1 MTRDYTI
8 KYSKRKTMGLYITK
22 NAEIE
27 VRVPNGIPQKVVA
40 DFVAQHQHWIDTHHG
55 AVAQQ
60 VAERENFALRFGA
73 KLLFLGHEFPLEP
86 VEKPAFG
93 FDGQH
98 FYAYAQMT
106 AEELRTSLVGVYRT
120 LAKKVLGD
128 MVKDLAKHMGLEP
141 KAVKINGARTRWGSC
156 SSAGNLNFSW
166 YLVMAEEATIRYV
179 VVHELAHLI
188 EMNHSPNFWRIVEQV
203 LPNYKSERE
212 KLKLLQ
218 KKLSVQCWE

>member
-1 MTRDYTI
+1 MTKDYTI

-27 VRVPNGIPQKVVA
+27 VRVPHGTPQKVVA
-40 DFVAQHQHWIDTHHG
+40 DFVDQHQQWINTHHG

-60 VAERENFALRFGA
+60 VAEREDFALRFGA

-98 FYAYAQMT
+98 FYAYAQMS
-106 AEELRTSLVGVYRT
+106 AEELRTSLLGVYRT
-120 LAKKVLGD
+120 LAKKVLSD
-128 MVKDLAKHMGLEP
+128 IVEEMAKHMGLKP
-141 KAVKINGARTRWGSC
+141 KAVKINAARSRWGSC

-203 LPNYKSERE
+203 LPNYKAERE
-212 KLKLLQ
+212 KLKKLQ

>member
-1 MTRDYTI
+1 MTKDYTI

-27 VRVPNGIPQKVVA
+27 VRVPHGTPQKVVA
-40 DFVAQHQHWIDTHHG
+40 DFVDQHQQWINTHHG

-60 VAERENFALRFGA
+60 VAEREDFALRFGA

-98 FYAYAQMT
+98 FYAYAQMS

-120 LAKKVLGD
+120 LAKKVLSD
-128 MVKDLAKHMGLEP
+128 IVEEMAKHMGLKP
-141 KAVKINGARTRWGSC
+141 KAVKINAARSRWGSC

-203 LPNYKSERE
+203 LPNYKAERE
-212 KLKLLQ
+212 KLKKLQ